1 MFQSVKQHFAS
12 SPTEVAPATL
22 DSGKLEDALEW
33 IAADTRRVTQER
45 HDDATTLQESVLQHN
60 PQGNPSVESEACK
73 QQLPSSNQECTVLLR
88 DDQPASQALAS
99 HDAEEACQ
107 DASGLPKSCQKSTK
121 SAPDALLQTQSV
133 VSDAGIAK
141 QKQDSLR
148 RRVCPAFGH
157 PSVEELS
164 LCHILDSRRDGS
176 CESNA
181 DCGIDSVSCRDRICS
196 VHGFCQAG

>member
-1 MFQSVKQHFAS
+1 M
-12 SPTEVAPATL
+12 
-22 DSGKLEDALEW
+22 
-33 IAADTRRVTQER
+33 TQER
-45 HDDATTLQESVLQHN
+45 HDDATTLQESILQQN

-73 QQLPSSNQECTVLLR
+73 QQLPSSSQECTVLLH
-88 DDQPASQALAS
+88 DDQPALQALAS
-99 HDAEEACQ
+99 RDEEASQ
-107 DASGLPKSCQKSTK
+107 DASGPPKSRQKSTK
-121 SAPDALLQTQSV
+121 SAPDALLRTQSV

-141 QKQDSLR
+141 QKPDSLR